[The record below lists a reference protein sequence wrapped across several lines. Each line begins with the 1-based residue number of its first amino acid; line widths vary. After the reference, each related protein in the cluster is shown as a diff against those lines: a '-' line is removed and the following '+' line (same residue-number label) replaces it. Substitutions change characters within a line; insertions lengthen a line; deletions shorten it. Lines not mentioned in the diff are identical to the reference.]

1 MKADHIRWQMR
12 IGMALL
18 APAAVSLF
26 LSSSA
31 LRAEDTPTIKGE
43 VTFSKDIAPI
53 LQRSCQNC
61 HQPNSV
67 APMSLLTYKDVRPW
81 ARAIKERTALRDKR
95 GAMPPWFIE
104 KNVGIQHYKN
114 DPSLSDLEIAKVA
127 KWVDSGAPE
136 GNPADLP
143 PPIPLQDGTKWTLG
157 EPDLVVSTEE
167 ITVKAGAPDWWGELA
182 SVPTGLKEDRWVKS
196 IEMRETNDIPA
207 ATDGGRATVGG
218 RYVFHHM
225 IWTTTVP
232 GQQAALGEDV
242 GEGSGTWPI
251 HEVGRNAD
259 TFPDSAGKLL
269 KANSNLV
276 FASAHIHSNGRD
288 TKARLLFGF
297 KFFPKGYT
305 PTVRYARRG
314 LGNGVDIDMKPNE
327 ANQRL
332 DAYKVLDEN
341 TKITS
346 YEPHLHA
353 PGVRMCLEAI
363 WGINIQTLS
372 CSGYDHNWVRVYD
385 YDDDYAPL
393 LPKGTIL
400 HIIGYMDTTPANR
413 NVPDSR
419 NWSGAGNRSISNM
432 FIDLGQGIALND
444 EQFYAEM
451 KKRREKLNLN
461 PNDVLIGC
469 PLCNGD
475 PIPPPMRMKT
485 APTGGGS
492 GSGQ

>member
-1 MKADHIRWQMR
+1 MNAAKSRWQLK
-12 IGMALL
+12 IGLALL
-18 APAAVSLF
+18 APAAVSLM
-26 LSSSA
+26 SSSA
-31 LRAEDTPTIKGE
+31 LKADDAPVIKGE

-67 APMSLLTYKDVRPW
+67 APMSLITYKEVRPW

-127 KWVDSGAPE
+127 KWADSGAPE
-136 GNPADLP
+136 GNPADMP
-143 PPIPLQDGTKWTLG
+143 PPVPLVDGTKWNLG

-182 SVPTGLKEDRWVKS
+182 SVPTGLTEDRWVKS
-196 IEMRETNDIPA
+196 VEMREVNDIPP
-207 ATDGGRATVGG
+207 ATDGGRATVGA
-218 RYVFHHM
+218 RFVFHHM

-259 TFPDSAGKLL
+259 IFPDNAGKLL
-269 KANSNLV
+269 KANASLV

-297 KFFPKGYT
+297 KFFPKGYM
-305 PTVRYARRG
+305 PTVKYAHRG
-314 LGNGVDIDMKPNE
+314 LGNGVDIDMRPNE

-353 PGVRMCLEAI
+353 PGVRMCLEYI
-363 WGINIQTLS
+363 WGDNIQTLS

-413 NVPDSR
+413 NVPDTR
-419 NWSGAGNRSISNM
+419 NWSGAGNRSIANM
-432 FIDLGQGIALND
+432 FIDLGQGIALTD
-444 EQFYAEM
+444 DQFYAEM
-451 KKRREKLNLN
+451 AKRREKLKLS
-461 PNDVLIGC
+461 PNDMLIGC

-475 PIPPPMRMKT
+475 PIPPPAMKKK
-485 APTGGGS
+485 APTPTGAGG
-492 GSGQ
+492 Q

>member
-1 MKADHIRWQMR
+1 MKADQIRLQFR

-18 APAAVSLF
+18 APVAVSLF
-26 LSSSA
+26 ASPA
-31 LRAEDTPTIKGE
+31 LKAAEETTNIKGE

-95 GAMPPWFIE
+95 GVMPPWFIE
-104 KNVGIQHYKN
+104 KNIGIQHYKN
-114 DPSLSDLEIAKVA
+114 DPSLSDLEIAKIA
-127 KWVDSGAPE
+127 KWADNGAPE

-143 PPIPLQDGTKWTLG
+143 PPIPLIDGTKWNLG
-157 EPDLVVSTEE
+157 EPDLVVSTPE
-167 ITVKAGAPDWWGELA
+167 ITVKAGAPDWWGELEA
-182 SVPTGLKEDRWVKS
+182 APTGLTEDRWVKS
-196 IEMRETNDIPA
+196 VEMREVNDIPS
-207 ATDGGRATVGG
+207 ATAGGRATVGA

-314 LGNGVDIDMKPNE
+314 LGNGVDIDMRPNE

-346 YEPHLHA
+346 FEPHLHA

-419 NWSGAGNRSISNM
+419 NWSGAGNRSIANM
-432 FIDLGQGIALND
+432 FIDLGQRVNLTD
-444 EQFYAEM
+444 EQFQEEM
-451 KKRREKLNLN
+451 AKRREKLKLGA
-461 PNDVLIGC
+461 NDVLIGC
-469 PLCNGD
+469 PLCNGG
-475 PIPPPMRMKT
+475 PIAPPARRQPRPG
-485 APTGGGS
+485 AVGG
-492 GSGQ
+492 Q

>member
-1 MKADHIRWQMR
+1 MKVVLFRR
-12 IGMALL
+12 RLKIGLALL
-18 APAAVSLF
+18 TLVVVSVF
-26 LSSSA
+26 LSSTLQA
-31 LRAEDTPTIKGE
+31 DETTAIKGE
-43 VTFSKDIAPI
+43 VTFSRDIAPI

-67 APMSLLTYKDVRPW
+67 APMSLITYQQVRPW

-95 GAMPPWFIE
+95 GVMPPWFIE
-104 KNVGIQHYKN
+104 KNIGIQHYKN
-114 DPSLSDLEIAKVA
+114 DPSLSDLEIAKIA
-127 KWVDSGAPE
+127 KWADSGAPE
-136 GNPADLP
+136 GNPADMP
-143 PPIPLQDGTKWTLG
+143 PPRPLIDGTKWNLG

-167 ITVKAGAPDWWGELA
+167 ITVKAGVPDWWGELA
-182 SVPTGLKEDRWVKS
+182 SVPTVLTEDRWVKS
-196 IEMRETNDIPA
+196 VEMRETNDIPA
-207 ATDGGRATVGG
+207 DTGGGRATVGA

-259 TFPDSAGKLL
+259 IFPDNAGKLL

-297 KFFPKGYT
+297 KFFPNGYT
-305 PTVRYARRG
+305 PTVRYARRS
-314 LGNGVDIDMKPNE
+314 LGNGVDIDIKPNE

-353 PGVRMCLEAI
+353 PGVRMCLEYI

-385 YDDDYAPL
+385 YEDDYAPL
-393 LPKGTIL
+393 LPKATIL

-413 NVPDSR
+413 NVTDTR

-432 FIDLGQGIALND
+432 FIDLGQGIALTD

-451 KKRREKLNLN
+451 DKRRQKLKLTR
-461 PNDVLIGC
+461 NDVLIGC

-475 PIPPPMRMKT
+475 PVPPPAMKKQA
-485 APTGGGS
+485 APTGGG
-492 GSGQ
+492 GQ

>member
-1 MKADHIRWQMR
+1 MMT
-12 IGMALL
+12 LL
-18 APAAVSLF
+18 APAALSLLF
-26 LSSSA
+26 SSA
-31 LRAEDTPTIKGE
+31 LKADEAPVIKGE
-43 VTFSKDIAPI
+43 VTYSKDIAPI
-53 LQRSCQNC
+53 LQRSCSNC

-67 APMSLLTYKDVRPW
+67 APMSLLNYKEVRPW

-104 KNVGIQHYKN
+104 KNIGIQHYRN
-114 DPSLSDLEIAKVA
+114 DPSLSDLEIAKIA
-127 KWVDSGAPE
+127 KWADGGAPE

-143 PPIPLQDGTKWTLG
+143 PPVKLNDGTKWNLG

-167 ITVKAGAPDWWGELA
+167 ITVKAGAPDWWGELKP
-182 SVPTGLKEDRWVKS
+182 VPTGLTEDRWVKS
-196 IEMRETNDIPA
+196 VEMREVNDIPP
-207 ATDGGRATVGG
+207 ATGGGRATVGA

-259 TFPDSAGKLL
+259 IFPDSAGKLL

-288 TKARLLFGF
+288 TKSRLLFGF

-314 LGNGVDIDMKPNE
+314 LGNGVDIAMRPNE

-346 YEPHLHA
+346 FEPHLHA
-353 PGVRMCLEAI
+353 PGVRMCLEYI
-363 WGINIQTLS
+363 WGINVQTLS

-413 NVPDSR
+413 NVPDTR

-432 FIDLGQGIALND
+432 FIDLGQGIALTD

-451 KKRREKLNLN
+451 AKRREKLNLGAN
-461 PNDVLIGC
+461 EMLIGC

-475 PIPPPMRMKT
+475 PIPPPKMRKPAT
-485 APTGGGS
+485 PTGTGGG
-492 GSGQ
+492 Q

>member
-1 MKADHIRWQMR
+1 MKPGNFFWALR
-12 IGMALL
+12 IGL
-18 APAAVSLF
+18 VSVA
-26 LSSSA
+26 SVVVGIVACSA
-31 LRAEDTPTIKGE
+31 LRAAELPVVKGD

-67 APMSLLTYKDVRPW
+67 APMSLINYKEVRPW
-81 ARAIKERTALRDKR
+81 ARSIKERTALRDKR
-95 GAMPPWFIE
+95 GVMPPWFIE
-104 KNVGIQHYKN
+104 KNIGIQHYKN
-114 DPSLSDLEIAKVA
+114 DPSLSDLEIAKIA
-127 KWVDSGAPE
+127 KWADSGAPE

-143 PPIPLQDGTKWTLG
+143 PPIPLIDGTKWNLG
-157 EPDLVVSTEE
+157 EPDLVVSTPE
-167 ITVKAGAPDWWGELA
+167 ITVKAGAPDWWGELEA
-182 SVPTGLKEDRWVKS
+182 APTGLTEDRWVKS
-196 IEMRETNDIPA
+196 VEMREVNDIPPQ
-207 ATDGGRATVGG
+207 TGGGRATVGA
-218 RYVFHHM
+218 RYVLHHM

-259 TFPDSAGKLL
+259 LFPDDAGKLL
-269 KANSNLV
+269 KAGSSLV

-288 TKARLLFGF
+288 TKAHLLFGF
-297 KFFPKGYT
+297 RFFPKGYK

-353 PGVRMCLEAI
+353 PGVRMCLEYI

-413 NVPDSR
+413 NVPDPR
-419 NWSGAGNRSISNM
+419 NWSGAGNRSIANM
-432 FIDLGQGIALND
+432 FIDLGQGLALTD

-451 KKRREKLNLN
+451 AKRREKLKLS

-469 PLCNGD
+469 PLCGGD
-475 PIPPPMRMKT
+475 PIPPPAMKKPSAT
-485 APTGGGS
+485 PTGGA
-492 GSGQ
+492 GQ

>member
-1 MKADHIRWQMR
+1 MKAGQVCRR
-12 IGMALL
+12 SEIGFALL
-18 APAAVSLF
+18 ASLTF
-26 LSSSA
+26 SVVAPLSA
-31 LRAEDTPTIKGE
+31 DEPPVIKGE

-67 APMSLLTYKDVRPW
+67 APMSLISYKEVRPW
-81 ARAIKERTALRDKR
+81 ARSIKERTALRDKR
-95 GAMPPWFIE
+95 GVMPPWFIE

-114 DPSLSDLEIAKVA
+114 DPSLSDLEIAKIA
-127 KWVDSGAPE
+127 KWADSGAPE
-136 GNPADLP
+136 GNSADMP
-143 PPIPLQDGTKWTLG
+143 PPIPLIDGTKWNLG

-167 ITVKAGAPDWWGELA
+167 VTVKAGAPDWWGELA
-182 SVPTGLKEDRWVKS
+182 SVPTKLGEDRWVKS
-196 IEMRETNDIPA
+196 VEMREVNDIPPD
-207 ATDGGRATVGG
+207 TGGGRATVGG

-232 GQQAALGEDV
+232 GAQAALGEDV

-259 TFPDSAGKLL
+259 IFPDNAGKLL
-269 KANSNLV
+269 RANSSLV

-288 TKARLLFGF
+288 TKGRLLFGF
-297 KFFPKGYT
+297 KFFPKGYN

-314 LGNGVDIDMKPNE
+314 LGNGVDIAMRPNE

-341 TKITS
+341 TRITS

-353 PGVRMCLEAI
+353 PGIRMCLEYI
-363 WGINIQTLS
+363 WGDNIQTLS

-413 NVPDSR
+413 NVPDTR

-432 FIDLGQGIALND
+432 FIDLGQGLALTD

-451 KKRREKLNLN
+451 AARRKKLNLDA
-461 PNDVLIGC
+461 NDVLIGC

-475 PIPPPMRMKT
+475 PIPPATRKPKAAT
-485 APTGGGS
+485 PTGG
-492 GSGQ
+492 SGQ

>member
-1 MKADHIRWQMR
+1 
-12 IGMALL
+12 MALL
-18 APAAVSLF
+18 APVALF
-26 LSSSA
+26 VFVSSA
-31 LRAEDTPTIKGE
+31 LKADDTPAIKSE

-67 APMSLLTYKDVRPW
+67 APMSLITYKEVRPW
-81 ARAIKERTALRDKR
+81 AHAIKERTALRDRR
-95 GAMPPWFIE
+95 GVMPPWFIE

-114 DPSLSDLEIAKVA
+114 DPSLSDLEIAKIA
-127 KWVDSGAPE
+127 RWADGGAPE

-143 PPIPLQDGTKWTLG
+143 PPIPLQDGTKWNLG

-167 ITVKAGAPDWWGELA
+167 ITVKAGAPDWWGELTP
-182 SVPTGLKEDRWVKS
+182 VPTGLTEDRWVKS
-196 IEMRETNDIPA
+196 VEMREVNDIPA
-207 ATDGGRATVGG
+207 ATGGGRATVGG

-259 TFPDSAGKLL
+259 IFPDSAGKLL

-297 KFFPKGYT
+297 KFFPKGYK

-314 LGNGVDIDMKPNE
+314 LGNGVDIDVRPNE

-332 DAYKVLDEN
+332 DAYKVLEEN

-346 YEPHLHA
+346 FEPHLHA
-353 PGVRMCLEAI
+353 PGVRMCLEYI

-413 NVPDSR
+413 NVPDAR
-419 NWSGAGNRSISNM
+419 NWSGSGNRSISNM
-432 FIDLGQGIALND
+432 FIDLGQGIALTD

-451 KKRREKLNLN
+451 KKRREKLHLT

-475 PIPPPMRMKT
+475 PIPPRT
-485 APTGGGS
+485 RSTSTGGG
-492 GSGQ
+492 GQ

>member
-1 MKADHIRWQMR
+1 MNRGNLCWPLR
-12 IGMALL
+12 IGLAWL
-18 APAAVSLF
+18 APAAVCF
-26 LSSSA
+26 LVCSA
-31 LRAEDTPTIKGE
+31 LRAAEAPTTQDT

-67 APMSLLTYKDVRPW
+67 APMSLITYQEVRPW
-81 ARAIKERTALRDKR
+81 ARAIKERTALRDRR
-95 GAMPPWFIE
+95 GVMPPWFIE
-104 KNVGIQHYKN
+104 KNIGIQHFKN
-114 DPSLSDLEIAKVA
+114 DPSLSDLEIAKIA
-127 KWVDSGAPE
+127 KWADSGAPE

-143 PPIPLQDGTKWTLG
+143 PPKPLVDGTKWNLG
-157 EPDLVVSTEE
+157 EPDLVVSTEV
-167 ITVKAGAPDWWGELA
+167 ITVKKGVPDWWGELA
-182 SVPTGLKEDRWVKS
+182 SVPTGLSEDRWVKS
-196 IEMRETNDIPA
+196 VEMREVNDIPTGTA
-207 ATDGGRATVGG
+207 GARTTVGG

-259 TFPDSAGKLL
+259 IFPDNAGKLL
-269 KANSNLV
+269 KANSSLV

-297 KFFPKGYT
+297 KFFPKDYK
-305 PTVRYARRG
+305 PTVRYARRN

-353 PGVRMCLEAI
+353 PGVRMCLEYI

-400 HIIGYMDTTPANR
+400 HIIGYMDTTSANK
-413 NVPDSR
+413 NVPDTR

-432 FIDLGQGIALND
+432 FIDLGQGIALSD

-451 KKRREKLNLN
+451 ARRREKLKLSA
-461 PNDVLIGC
+461 NDVLIGC

-475 PIPPPMRMKT
+475 PIPPP
-485 APTGGGS
+485 APRRQAAQTGGG
-492 GSGQ
+492 GQ